1 MSTKKKSVSVGK
13 PPVTLPALEPIK
25 QMLDAGDLEGAAAAI
40 DASLPVVVEAEKQV
54 KEFKGV
60 LKSALDNQAPIQ
72 RAFWENRQGEW
83 EIRPDGMAESY
94 DLIKSYLPK
103 ERLVKCIS
111 FNIKE
116 LVAQNAE
123 DKALSLVK
131 SHEDLKQRLHPH
143 LAQKSPTRALQI
155 AEDKELSKQN
165 GAVQT
170 AGVSATLAANPALT
184 RAAAPAAP
192 EETPQPAL
200 QK

>member
-1 MSTKKKSVSVGK
+1 MSTKKKDVSVGK

-94 DLIKSYLPK
+94 DLIKSYIPK

-143 LAQKSPTRALQI
+143 LAQKPQTRALQI

-165 GAVQT
+165 GAVQ
-170 AGVSATLAANPALT
+170 AATVPTTPAANPALT
-184 RAAAPAAP
+184 RAAAPAASQ
-192 EETPQPAL
+192 ETPQPAL